1 MTTYAEATDKTV
13 DTFKQGARAMTDRL
27 DFLATMPSLDFV
39 EPVERYFE
47 YLQKA
52 VDLNREMLVR
62 WAELASQMSGS
73 LRDEA
78 VKAGHALEGKVEE
91 MADKTGEL
99 ALKGKDLADRAVDQA
114 GEVVDQAVEAGE
126 DAVEAGKDTARKATG
141 KAKELAD
148 DATDAVSDT
157 AEKATDTAEDVTDKA
172 ADTAEDLADDAAD
185 AAPKTTTRSRRR
197 S

>member
-1 MTTYAEATDKTV
+1 MTTYADATDKTV

-39 EPVERYFE
+39 EPVERYFD

-62 WAELASQMSGS
+62 WAELASQMSGT

-78 VKAGHALEGKVEE
+78 VKAGHALEDKVEE
-91 MADKTGEL
+91 LADKTGEL
-99 ALKGKDLADRAVDQA
+99 AIKGKDMADQAADQA
-114 GEVVDQAVEAGE
+114 GQVVDEAVEK
-126 DAVEAGKDTARKATG
+126 GKETAEKATG

-148 DATDAVSDT
+148 DATDT
-157 AEKATDTAEDVTDKA
+157 AEEVTDEA
-172 ADTAEDLADDAAD
+172 TDTAEDLADDAAET
-185 AAPKTTTRSRRR
+185 AQKTTSRTRRR
-197 S
+197 

>member
-39 EPVERYFE
+39 EPVERYFD

-52 VDLNREMLVR
+52 VDLNREMLIR
-62 WAELASQMSGS
+62 WAELASQMSGT

-78 VKAGHALEGKVEE
+78 LKAGHALEGKVEE
-91 MADKTGEL
+91 MADKSGEL
-99 ALKGKDLADRAVDQA
+99 ALKGKDLADKAVDQA
-114 GEVVDQAVEAGE
+114 GDVVDQAVEAGE
-126 DAVEAGKDTARKATG
+126 DAVEAGKETTRKVTG

-148 DATDAVSDT
+148 
-157 AEKATDTAEDVTDKA
+157 EATDTAEDVTDEA

-185 AAPKTTTRSRRR
+185 SAQKTTSRSRSRR

>member
-13 DTFKQGARAMTDRL
+13 DTIKQGARAMTDRL

-39 EPVERYFE
+39 EPVERYFD

-52 VDLNREMLVR
+52 VDLNREMLIR
-62 WAELASQMSGS
+62 WAELASQMSGQ

-78 VKAGHALEGKVEE
+78 LKAGHAFEGKVEE
-91 MADKTGEL
+91 MADKSGEL
-99 ALKGKDLADRAVDQA
+99 ALKGKDLADKAVDQA
-114 GEVVDQAVEAGE
+114 GDVVDQAVDAGE
-126 DAVEAGKDTARKATG
+126 DAVEAGKQTARKATG

-148 DATDAVSDT
+148 
-157 AEKATDTAEDVTDKA
+157 EATDTAEDVTDEA

-185 AAPKTTTRSRRR
+185 TAQKTTSRTRSRR

>member
-1 MTTYAEATDKTV
+1 MTTYADATDKTV

-39 EPVERYFE
+39 EPVERYFD

-62 WAELASQMSGS
+62 WAELASQMSGT

-78 VKAGHALEGKVEE
+78 VKAGHALEDKVEE
-91 MADKTGEL
+91 LADKTGEL
-99 ALKGKDLADRAVDQA
+99 AIKGKDMADQAADQA
-114 GEVVDQAVEAGE
+114 GQVVDEAVEK
-126 DAVEAGKDTARKATG
+126 GKETAEKATG

-148 DATDAVSDT
+148 DATDT
-157 AEKATDTAEDVTDKA
+157 AEEVTDEATDTAD
-172 ADTAEDLADDAAD
+172 DLADDAAET
-185 AAPKTTTRSRRR
+185 AQKTTSRTRRR
-197 S
+197 

>member
-1 MTTYAEATDKTV
+1 MTTYADATDKTV

-39 EPVERYFE
+39 EPVERYFD

-52 VDLNREMLVR
+52 VDLNREMLIR

-78 VKAGHALEGKVEE
+78 LKAGHALEGKVEE
-91 MADKTGEL
+91 LADKTGEL
-99 ALKGKDLADRAVDQA
+99 ALKGKDLADQAVDQA
-114 GEVVDQAVEAGE
+114 GQVVDEAVEAGE
-126 DAVEAGKDTARKATG
+126 DAVEAGKQTARKATG

-148 DATDAVSDT
+148 DATDT
-157 AEKATDTAEDVTDKA
+157 AQDVTDEA
-172 ADTAEDLADDAAD
+172 ADTAEDLADDAAET
-185 AAPKTTTRSRRR
+185 AQKTTSRTRRR
-197 S
+197 

>member
-1 MTTYAEATDKTV
+1 MTTYADATDKTV

-39 EPVERYFE
+39 EPVERYFD

-62 WAELASQMSGS
+62 WAELASQMSGT

-78 VKAGHALEGKVEE
+78 VKAGHALEDKVEE
-91 MADKTGEL
+91 LADKTGEL
-99 ALKGKDLADRAVDQA
+99 AIKGKDMADQAADQA
-114 GEVVDQAVEAGE
+114 GQVVDEAVEK
-126 DAVEAGKDTARKATG
+126 GKETAEKATG

-148 DATDAVSDT
+148 DATDTAEEVTDEASDT
-157 AEKATDTAEDVTDKA
+157 ADDLAEDA
-172 ADTAEDLADDAAD
+172 AETAQ
-185 AAPKTTTRSRRR
+185 KTTSRTRRR
-197 S
+197 

>member
-1 MTTYAEATDKTV
+1 MTTYADATDKTV

-39 EPVERYFE
+39 EPVERYFD

-52 VDLNREMLVR
+52 VDLNREMLIR

-78 VKAGHALEGKVEE
+78 LKAGHALEGKVEE
-91 MADKTGEL
+91 LADKTGEL
-99 ALKGKDLADRAVDQA
+99 ALKGKDLADQAVDQA
-114 GEVVDQAVEAGE
+114 GQVVDEAVEAGE
-126 DAVEAGKDTARKATG
+126 DAVEAGKQTARKATG

-148 DATDAVSDT
+148 DT
-157 AEKATDTAEDVTDKA
+157 TDTAQDVTDEA
-172 ADTAEDLADDAAD
+172 ADTAEDLADDAAET
-185 AAPKTTTRSRRR
+185 AQKTTSRTRRR
-197 S
+197 

>member
-1 MTTYAEATDKTV
+1 MSTYADATDKTV

-39 EPVERYFE
+39 EPVERYFD

-62 WAELASQMSGS
+62 WAELASQMSGT

-78 VKAGHALEGKVEE
+78 VKAGHTLEDKVEE
-91 MADKTGEL
+91 LADKTGEL
-99 ALKGKDLADRAVDQA
+99 AIKGKDMADQAADQA
-114 GEVVDQAVEAGE
+114 GQVVDEAVEK
-126 DAVEAGKDTARKATG
+126 GKETAEKATG

-148 DATDAVSDT
+148 DATDT
-157 AEKATDTAEDVTDKA
+157 AEEVTDEATDTAD
-172 ADTAEDLADDAAD
+172 DLADDAAET
-185 AAPKTTTRSRRR
+185 AQKTTSRTRRR
-197 S
+197 

>member
-1 MTTYAEATDKTV
+1 MTTYADATDKTV

-39 EPVERYFE
+39 EPVERYFD

-62 WAELASQMSGS
+62 WAELASQMSGT

-78 VKAGHALEGKVEE
+78 VKAGHTLEDKVEE
-91 MADKTGEL
+91 LADKTGEL
-99 ALKGKDLADRAVDQA
+99 AIKGKDMADQAADQA
-114 GEVVDQAVEAGE
+114 GQVVDEAVEK
-126 DAVEAGKDTARKATG
+126 GKETAEKATG

-148 DATDAVSDT
+148 DATDT
-157 AEKATDTAEDVTDKA
+157 AEEVTDEATDTAD
-172 ADTAEDLADDAAD
+172 DLADDAAET
-185 AAPKTTTRSRRR
+185 AQKTTSRTRRR
-197 S
+197 

>member
-27 DFLATMPSLDFV
+27 DFLASMPSLDFV

-62 WAELASQMSGS
+62 WAELATQMSGS

-78 VKAGHALEGKVEE
+78 VKAGHELENKVEE
-91 MADKTGEL
+91 LADKTGEL
-99 ALKGKDLADRAVDQA
+99 AIKGKDIADQ
-114 GEVVDQAVEAGE
+114 VVDEAGQVVDEAVEK
-126 DAVEAGKDTARKATG
+126 GKETAEKATG
-141 KAKELAD
+141 KAKELAED
-148 DATDAVSDT
+148 
-157 AEKATDTAEDVTDKA
+157 ATDTAKDLTDEA
-172 ADTAEDLADDAAD
+172 TDTAEDLADDADETAR
-185 AAPKTTTRSRRR
+185 KTTTRTRRR
-197 S
+197 

>member
-1 MTTYAEATDKTV
+1 MTTYADATDKTV

-39 EPVERYFE
+39 EPVERYFD

-62 WAELASQMSGS
+62 WAELASQMSGT

-78 VKAGHALEGKVEE
+78 VKAGHALEDKVEE
-91 MADKTGEL
+91 LADKTGEL
-99 ALKGKDLADRAVDQA
+99 AIKGKDMADQA
-114 GEVVDQAVEAGE
+114 GQVVDEAVEK
-126 DAVEAGKDTARKATG
+126 GKETAEKATG

-148 DATDAVSDT
+148 DATDT
-157 AEKATDTAEDVTDKA
+157 AEEVTDEATDTAD
-172 ADTAEDLADDAAD
+172 DLADDAAET
-185 AAPKTTTRSRRR
+185 AQKTTSRTRRR
-197 S
+197 

>member
-1 MTTYAEATDKTV
+1 MTTYADATDKTV

-39 EPVERYFE
+39 EPVERYFD

-52 VDLNREMLVR
+52 VDLNREMLIR

-78 VKAGHALEGKVEE
+78 LKAGHALEGKVEE
-91 MADKTGEL
+91 LADKTGEL
-99 ALKGKDLADRAVDQA
+99 ALKGKDLADQAVDQA
-114 GEVVDQAVEAGE
+114 GQVVDEAVEAGE
-126 DAVEAGKDTARKATG
+126 DAVEAGKQTARKATG

-148 DATDAVSDT
+148 DT
-157 AEKATDTAEDVTDKA
+157 TDTAQDVTDEA
-172 ADTAEDLADDAAD
+172 ADTAEDLADDAAET
-185 AAPKTTTRSRRR
+185 AQKTASRTRRR
-197 S
+197 